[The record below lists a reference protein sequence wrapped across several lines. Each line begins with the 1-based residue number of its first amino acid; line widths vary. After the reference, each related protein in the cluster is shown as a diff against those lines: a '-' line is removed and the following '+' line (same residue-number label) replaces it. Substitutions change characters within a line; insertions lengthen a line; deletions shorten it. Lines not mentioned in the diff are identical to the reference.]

1 VLTVCGTG
9 VAICVVDHGKEK
21 NFGAVL
27 VDPHGRIFRART
39 AAEIGRHLGYV
50 LRKENWRIVL
60 AFEAPTAVSVGEC
73 SAERPYESVSQ
84 RPLWIGSGQDVF
96 TLALAQIPYICQTAH
111 EVAGYAPRCTATP
124 SLWGNGGVRV
134 LLIEAFVSAGHKT
147 AVAPK
152 QRGVTVASIHDWE
165 ALCAAVAIY
174 RVLLANN
181 GQLVS
186 SVCEI
191 DDPHGSVPVL
201 NQAVASAL
209 YAGWIVDHSELH
221 QPPVVIGPEKCDARA
236 AARLLKA
243 TDGEEECGEPLAA
256 RGAGVSRYVRHPGQ
270 RPANALIRERAR

>member
-1 VLTVCGTG
+1 VLTVRGTG

-27 VDPHGRIFRART
+27 VDPHGNILRART
-39 AAEIGRHLGYV
+39 AAGVGRCLGRV
-50 LRKENWRIVL
+50 LRRENWKIVL

-73 SAERPYESVSQ
+73 SAERPYENVSQ
-84 RPLWIGSGQDVF
+84 RPLWIGASQDVF
-96 TLALAQIPYICQTAH
+96 TLALAQIPHICLTAH

-124 SLWGNGGVRV
+124 SRWGNEGVRI

-152 QRGVTVASIHDWE
+152 QHGVSVASIHDWE

-191 DDPHGSVPVL
+191 DDPHGSIPVL

-243 TDGEEECGEPLAA
+243 TDREEECGEPLAA
-256 RGAGVSRYVRHPGQ
+256 RGAGVPREVWHRDQ
-270 RPANALIRERAR
+270 RPAVALARGRAR